1 MALIATRMEM
11 TLEIGMREDMDMPQ
25 EVSTAVSSIHIQD
38 QSLKLINLLM
48 YLALA
53 YLIISTLEVEHTSTV
68 TQVLIQATVLI
79 SK

>member
-1 MALIATRMEM
+1 MVM
-11 TLEIGMREDMDMPQ
+11 TSEIGMKEDMDMPRG
-25 EVSTAVSSIHIQD
+25 VSTAASSTHIQD

-53 YLIISTLEVEHTSTV
+53 YLIISTLVVEHTSTV
-68 TQVLIQATVLI
+68 TLVLIQATTST